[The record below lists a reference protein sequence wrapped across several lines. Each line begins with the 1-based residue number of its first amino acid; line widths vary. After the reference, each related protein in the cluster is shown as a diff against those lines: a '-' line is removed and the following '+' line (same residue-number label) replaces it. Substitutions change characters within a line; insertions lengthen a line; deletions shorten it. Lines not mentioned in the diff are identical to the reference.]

1 EIKAVEQGLQQHLQQ
16 PFNTVVPEENAPI
29 ARPCAVQNDGTPSQT
44 WPNKPNSRPNSKLQD
59 WPIVFSS
66 HEQQQLVALRPTRG
80 EQTAAQEPSQTRTWW
95 PRSASARE
103 GTASNFSLR
112 SLAGGSFSVTE
123 AEEALTS
130 SDALCPSLTLRQ
142 RIVGWLTC
150 FGLGVL
156 LELTGFGRGIHALVG
171 GEKGAE
177 RFAIL
182 YSLGNFLALVGTL
195 FLAGPSRQLRRMGR
209 EKRWLVSLCFVC
221 SMFLT
226 LLVAFLPGQW
236 HGRTLILLLLVLVQW
251 AALIWYT
258 LSYIPFGQ
266 RTALAALRGCW
277 SRCLGE

>member
-1 EIKAVEQGLQQHLQQ
+1 MSRFQAMSNSNWW
-16 PFNTVVPEENAPI
+16 PFGQRE
-29 ARPCAVQNDGTPSQT
+29 
-44 WPNKPNSRPNSKLQD
+44 
-59 WPIVFSS
+59 
-66 HEQQQLVALRPTRG
+66 